1 MNKKWIGIIV
11 LAIIGILAA
20 IVAVEYLTLP
30 IHSLPTFLGGKHP
43 APGKHYRGNHH
54 KRGDVAAVVAVVALG
69 AAIYLAVRVRADAAK
84 AGTPAVGTGPG
95 AEGSAGTTGS
105 VPSDVL

>member
-1 MNKKWIGIIV
+1 MNKKWIGIII

-20 IVAVEYLTLP
+20 VVAVEYLTLP

-54 KRGDVAAVVAVVALG
+54 KRGDLAAVVAVVALG
-69 AAIYLAVRVRADAAK
+69 GAIYLAVRVRADAAK
-84 AGTPAVGTGPG
+84 ASTPPAAAEPGTDGP
-95 AEGSAGTTGS
+95 AGTTGS
-105 VPSDVL
+105 VSSDVL